1 MLYGSV
7 FLAVGSTTTLLG
19 PVGFF
24 DDGFSRII
32 FFTIS
37 TGICSK
43 CVSGRRLTNFL
54 FITWQQY

>member
-7 FLAVGSTTTLLG
+7 FLAGDSATTLLG

-24 DDGFSRII
+24 SDGFSTVI
-32 FFTIS
+32 FLTIA

-43 CVSGRRLTNFL
+43 CVTARRLTDFL
-54 FITWQQY
+54 FITW

>member
-7 FLAVGSTTTLLG
+7 FVGVGSATTLLG

-24 DDGFSRII
+24 RDGFSMTI
-32 FFTIS
+32 FFTMA

-43 CVSGRRLTNFL
+43 CVTARRLTDFL
-54 FITWQQY
+54 FITW

>member
-7 FLAVGSTTTLLG
+7 FLAVGSATLMG

-24 DDGFSRII
+24 SDGFSRMI

-43 CVSGRRLTNFL
+43 FVNACRLTDFF
-54 FITWQQY
+54 FITR

>member
-7 FLAVGSTTTLLG
+7 FHAVGSATTLLG

-24 DDGFSRII
+24 RDGFSTAI
-32 FFTIS
+32 FFTIA

-43 CVSGRRLTNFL
+43 CVNGRRLTDFL
-54 FITWQQY
+54 FVTC

>member
-7 FLAVGSTTTLLG
+7 FLAGDSATTLLG

-24 DDGFSRII
+24 SDGFSTVI
-32 FFTIS
+32 FLTIA

-43 CVSGRRLTNFL
+43 CVTARRLTDFL
-54 FITWQQY
+54 FITR

>member
-7 FLAVGSTTTLLG
+7 FLAVGSATTLLG

-24 DDGFSRII
+24 RDGFSRVI
-32 FFTIS
+32 FFTIA

-43 CVSGRRLTNFL
+43 CVSARGLTDFL
-54 FITWQQY
+54 FITW

>member
-7 FLAVGSTTTLLG
+7 FLAGDSATTLLG

-24 DDGFSRII
+24 RDDFSGTIL
-32 FFTIS
+32 FTIS

-43 CVSGRRLTNFL
+43 CVAARRLTDFL
-54 FITWQQY
+54 FITW

>member
-7 FLAVGSTTTLLG
+7 FLAVGSATTLLG

-24 DDGFSRII
+24 REGLSRMI
-32 FFTIS
+32 FFTVS

-43 CVSGRRLTNFL
+43 CVGACRVTDFF
-54 FITWQQY
+54 FIAW

>member
-7 FLAVGSTTTLLG
+7 FLADGSATTFLG

-24 DDGFSRII
+24 SDGFSTVI
-32 FFTIS
+32 FFTIA

-43 CVSGRRLTNFL
+43 CVVARGLTDFL
-54 FITWQQY
+54 FMTR

>member
-7 FLAVGSTTTLLG
+7 FLAVGSATTLLG

-24 DDGFSRII
+24 RDGFWMAI
-32 FFTIS
+32 FFTIA

-43 CVSGRRLTNFL
+43 CVSARRLTDFL
-54 FITWQQY
+54 FITW

>member
-7 FLAVGSTTTLLG
+7 FLTVGSTTTLLG

-24 DDGFSRII
+24 SEVFSRVI

-43 CVSGRRLTNFL
+43 CVTACRLTDFL
-54 FITWQQY
+54 FITW